1 MHRRRLLSATGLL
14 FGIFLMAGG
23 TVITVPFAAAQNA
36 AATQRIVQGKVVD
49 SNEAPAE
56 GAIVYLRNDKTQ
68 EVRTYISTQGGAYRF
83 GQLSSNADYSLWAE
97 YQNKKSKNRT
107 ISSFDEKR
115 VFNFTLKLDINK

>member
-1 MHRRRLLSATGLL
+1 MHRRLVPAAGLL

-23 TVITVPFAAAQNA
+23 TVITVPLATAQNA

-49 SNEAPAE
+49 SADTPIE

-83 GQLSSNADYSLWAE
+83 GQLSSNADYTLWAE
-97 YQNKKSKNRT
+97 YQNKKSKSRT

-115 VFNFTLKLDINK
+115 VFTFMLKVDTNK